1 MRYNRKYL
9 AERMRPMKKF
19 LLLTLLLLLPLAAR
33 AEAPVFF
40 YTCDEAIDY
49 RTDPAWQFSMEA
61 SAPGKLTVAVG
72 NEVIFAQDVPPE
84 ALSLSMTWDGMVQG
98 RQLPGG
104 MVDVTFRFTGE
115 NGLSAIPEMIAVEVI
130 APSLATDTEYFTPG
144 QMSGTTC
151 GHDVCYWKMNMGEM
165 NEQAIWQVLTQ
176 PVTVLEGDERKQV
189 KIRREPSE
197 SCEDYVGEVTCMS
210 QAVHVLDQGEDWS
223 LIEAYSSSVE
233 GSSVKVWALPFQGYV
248 KTSLLKERQVDQNVG
263 LVIDKLQQ
271 RLYIF
276 KEGRLFSTLLCST
289 GYPNNGAPWNETP
302 AGEFLAVSWAGG
314 FWSGQLYCD
323 MGIRINDGIL
333 LHEVPCQVKVDEATG
348 EEKRDYDR
356 CERYL
361 GEKASHGCIRI
372 QRVKSPEGASI
383 RWIWDNLSRKSSA
396 PSKVIIWDELGR
408 TLGYPDSDVTLYYN
422 PRSGRN
428 YHSSAWCRAV
438 NDRYLPLAPF
448 TYGELEEKPYKSLTP
463 CPACAPQRRM
473 AEIDNINAENF
484 R

>member
-1 MRYNRKYL
+1 MRYNRKNL
-9 AERMRPMKKF
+9 TERISPMKK
-19 LLLTLLLLLPLAAR
+19 LLLLILLLLLPLMAQ
-33 AEAPVFF
+33 AEAPAFF
-40 YTCDEAIDY
+40 FDCDEAIDY
-49 RTDPAWQFSMEA
+49 RLDPAWRLSGEV
-61 SAPGKLTVAVG
+61 SAPGTLVL
-72 NEVIFAQDVPPE
+72 E
-84 ALSLSMTWDGMVQG
+84 AGRVKAASWEITDDSLAFSLAWDGLVEG
-98 RQLPGG
+98 AKLPSGIT
-104 MVDVTFRFTGE
+104 DVTLRFTDE
-115 NGLSAIPEMIAVEVI
+115 NGIAAIPEMIGLEVVS
-130 APSLATDTEYFTPG
+130 PSLATDTEYFTPG
-144 QMSGTTC
+144 QMSGTAC
-151 GHDVCYWKMNMGEM
+151 SHDVCYWKMNMGEM
-165 NEQAIWQVLTQ
+165 DEQAIWQVLTQ

-197 SCEDYVGEVTCMS
+197 SCEDYAGEVTCMS
-210 QAVHVLDQGEDWS
+210 QAVHVLEKGEEWS

-248 KTSLLKERQVDQNVG
+248 KTGLLKERQVDQNVG
-263 LVIDKLQQ
+263 VVIDKLQQ

-276 KEGRLFSTLLCST
+276 KDGRLFSTLLCST

-302 AGEFLAVSWAGG
+302 AGEYLAVSWAGG

-333 LHEVPCQVKVDEATG
+333 LHEVPCQIKVDEATG

-383 RWIWDNLSRKSSA
+383 RWLWDNLSRKASA
-396 PSKVIIWDELGR
+396 PSKIIIWDELGR

-422 PRSGRN
+422 PSGGRN
-428 YHSSAWCRAV
+428 YHSSAYCKAV
-438 NDRYLPLAPF
+438 KERFLPLTGF
-448 TYGELEEKPYKSLTP
+448 SYGELEEKPYKSLTP

-473 AEIDNINAENF
+473 AEIDTINAENF

>member
-1 MRYNRKYL
+1 
-9 AERMRPMKKF
+9 MKKV
-19 LLLTLLLLLPLAAR
+19 LLLTLLILLPLIAW
-33 AEAPVFF
+33 AEAPTFF
-40 YTCDEAIDY
+40 FDCDEAIDY
-49 RTDPAWQFSMEA
+49 RIEPAWRLSGEVSTPGTLTLEVGSTTA
-61 SAPGKLTVAVG
+61 LTREISADELAFTLA
-72 NEVIFAQDVPPE
+72 
-84 ALSLSMTWDGMVQG
+84 WDGLVEG
-98 RQLPGG
+98 AKLPSG
-104 MVDVTFRFTGE
+104 MAEVTLRFTGAD
-115 NGLSAIPEMIAVEVI
+115 GAAAIPEMIALEVI

-197 SCEDYVGEVTCMS
+197 GCEDYVGEVTCMS
-210 QAVHVLDQGEDWS
+210 QAVHVLDQGEEWS

-248 KTSLLKERQVDQNVG
+248 KTGLLKERQVDQQVG

-276 KEGRLFSTLLCST
+276 KEGKLFSTLLCST

-333 LHEVPCQVKVDEATG
+333 LHEVPCQVKVDELTG

-383 RWIWDNLSRKSSA
+383 RWLWDNLSRKSSA

-422 PRSGRN
+422 PRSGRS

-438 NDRYLPLAPF
+438 NDRYLPLTAF
-448 TYGELEEKPYKSLTP
+448 TYGEIEEKPYKSLTP
-463 CPACAPQRRM
+463 CPACTPQRRM
-473 AEIDNINAENF
+473 VEIDLINEENF